1 MVFTLNDKFEQLQ
14 KYLRESVSNPD
25 YIKRAVKQCNRAML
39 AYGVGGLISLFGFG
53 FYNLEKG
60 VIKYFE
66 PETTL
71 EVLSAPA
78 EHTRIFD
85 EIETKKKDLFMKTF
99 REIDNNFAQIFKNL
113 STKGDAYLELQNK
126 DNPFEGGVTIKVK
139 ITGNKF
145 LDIKSLS
152 GGEKTMAALALI
164 FSIQEYQ
171 PASFYVFDEVDA
183 ALDKTNSALLSRLIQ
198 KYADKAQYIVVSHND
213 TLISEAD
220 QIYGVSMQ
228 QGVSKVVSLKI

>member
-1 MVFTLNDKFEQLQ
+1 MKE
-14 KYLRESVSNPD
+14 KEEKLR
-25 YIKRAVKQCNRAML
+25 
-39 AYGVGGLISLFGFG
+39 
-53 FYNLEKG
+53 LEK
-60 VIKYFE
+60 
-66 PETTL
+66 L
-71 EVLSAPA
+71 DVLSMMQ
-78 EHTRIFD
+78 

>member
-14 KYLRESVSNPD
+14 KYLREPVSNPD

-85 EIETKKKDLFMKTF
+85 EIETKKKAKSFAPEEAEVLLN
-99 REIDNNFAQIFKNL
+99 RLHEIEGSPEFAIYEQRLELNDTHMNEIFKQAGYSSLIASLLFGL
-113 STKGDAYLELQNK
+113 SYMTAREK
-126 DNPFEGGVTIKVK
+126 DRYNDKLNEI
-139 ITGNKF
+139 ISNGNKRQNR
-145 LDIKSLS
+145 
-152 GGEKTMAALALI
+152 T
-164 FSIQEYQ
+164 
-171 PASFYVFDEVDA
+171 
-183 ALDKTNSALLSRLIQ
+183 KTN
-198 KYADKAQYIVVSHND
+198 
-213 TLISEAD
+213 
-220 QIYGVSMQ
+220 
-228 QGVSKVVSLKI
+228 